1 MSHSLLAPS
10 GASKWMACPGSIRM
24 EQGLPDTAGFDAA
37 EGTAAHELAAM
48 CLTNGIAAK
57 DLVGTEIKVRSR
69 VFVVDQDMARHVQTY
84 VDTVITMVG
93 GAPQSV
99 ERRVDFSDFLGVRG
113 STGTADAIGF
123 LHGAREIQVHD
134 LKFGRGVKVYAEN
147 NKQLM
152 LYALGALAGC
162 GFDPD
167 NPTQFRLVIHQPRL
181 DHVSEWVISV
191 EDLLAFGREAKRAAQ
206 RVIYCLEEDFDPA
219 TDLLAGEEQC
229 RWCKAKATC
238 PALREH
244 VLSAVSDD
252 FVDLTKPIKP
262 QLASAVERLES
273 SDGTHIAN
281 CLGAVD
287 LIEGWCKSVRA
298 KAESDLLEGRDVPG
312 FKLVEGKR
320 GHRKWAEPKQVEA
333 LLKSMRLKHQQIYDY
348 SLISPTQAERLAK
361 ADAIGERQWAKLQ
374 QQITQATGGPS
385 VVPVADKRPAIGPI
399 ATMDDFNVL
408 TDLEQV

>member
-1 MSHSLLAPS
+1 
-10 GASKWMACPGSIRM
+10 
-24 EQGLPDTAGFDAA
+24 
-37 EGTAAHELAAM
+37 
-48 CLTNGIAAK
+48 
-57 DLVGTEIKVRSR
+57 
-69 VFVVDQDMARHVQTY
+69 
-84 VDTVITMVG
+84 MVG
-93 GAPQSV
+93 GPPHFV
-99 ERRVDFSDFLGVRG
+99 EQRVDFSDALAVRG
-113 STGTADAIGF
+113 STGTADAIG
-123 LHGAREIQVHD
+123 LLYSAREIQVHD
-134 LKFGRGVKVYAEN
+134 LKYGRGVKVFAEN
-147 NKQLM
+147 NKQLL
-152 LYALGALAGC
+152 LYGIGAVSGYGSLVDC
-162 GFDPD
+162 E
-167 NPTQFRLVIHQPRL
+167 QVRLVIHQPRL

-244 VLSAVSDD
+244 VLSTVSDD

-262 QLASAVERLES
+262 QLAPAVERLES
-273 SDGTHIAN
+273 SDGAHIAN

-287 LIEGWCKSVRA
+287 LIEGWCKAVRA

-333 LLKSMRLKHQQIYDY
+333 LLKSMRLKHQQMYDY